1 MNVVG
6 KVGSLITQGMY
17 SVATPFH
24 PFGGAVDIIVVKQ
37 HDGTFRSTPWYVRF
51 GKFQGVLKG
60 AEKIVKIE
68 VNGIEANFHM
78 YLDNSGEAYFVREV
92 DPGKD
97 DNEVLTDSDNLQGA
111 GEDNDLYGQTGGDFI
126 NGEVE
131 VPDEPFD
138 LDIDRLGRVESDSG
152 HIFYEF
158 QDEQSS
164 LEGSVEFP
172 EYGSS
177 RHNTLDSVEHSL
189 ESHNSNSEVV
199 LVSVDGHILTAP
211 ILSFERNSENMQVST
226 PQFHLAPTLP
236 FENCLEHSEVD
247 GENQFH
253 AQESHDSNNKDKE
266 LCVDISPESTST
278 SLKRDEVF
286 QSCLELSELAIE
298 DPHKKSPRSAL
309 RNYETEKRNN
319 EILRVEAA
327 SNEHVEPRMVAP
339 IEDMRSDISAM
350 LEISLCGNLLH
361 AGMGLRAAEN
371 AFNANLISAE
381 EFKLS
386 AASIVKNENLIIRL
400 QGKYL
405 PWGKAAHI
413 ILGTAAFDLN
423 LPVNPHDVI
432 PVDDSGM
439 TSTPSRRWSL
449 WPIPFRRV
457 KTLEHTVSISSN
469 DDIFVDFESLSE
481 SQLVVATPTAHSD
494 AESPRKQIIRT
505 NIPTTDQITSLNLKE
520 GMNIVKFVFST
531 RVLGSQKVEAHIYLW
546 KWNTRIVIS
555 DVDGTITKSDV
566 LGQFMPLV
574 GKDWTHSGIARLFSA
589 IKENGYQLLFL
600 SARAIVQAY
609 LTKSF
614 LFNLKQDGK
623 SLPSGPV
630 VISPDGLFP
639 SLYREGEDIKALFP
653 PDYNPF
659 YAGFGNRDTDELSY
673 RRIGI
678 PKGKIFIIN
687 PKGEVAINHR
697 VDVKSYTS
705 LHTLVNDMFPPT
717 SLVEQGARNFQ
728 NYKLAVKRLEE
739 VSVSCRG
746 IERVQLLRRWLVAL
760 KEIERL
766 NEAANSEH
774 LDKSSELNDP
784 PAKPNVVMYYDPD
797 LGGEPMNFRDIFL
810 RSQALEGIT
819 LSLILEEPSEE
830 ELSLLL
836 EIFRLCLMGEKEV
849 HDVTVNSVRD
859 LAKAFTTYNEEVL
872 AKREELLQYAQ
883 DAIAG
888 LKVNAEIVRID
899 SEVSKIHTKLDDMK
913 NQLPFSDGNLKEA
926 LEHIKLCSRLEELL
940 LQKKLIKNG
949 DSPTAHNQKVDKL
962 KILSESLA
970 SSSLKAE
977 KRISDNRMQKEE
989 ALKFRVTKT
998 SEMGQLEKELTAEI
1012 RTLQKRKDELEDE
1025 LKKVTTALTSAHGR
1039 LHNAREERDQ
1049 FDEASNQIIQHFKS
1063 KDDELSKSIAS
1074 YRAEAEVC
1082 NTFVNF
1088 LESTWVFQ
1096 SSYANQT
1103 EKLVNSARLDGIPTT
1118 DEKND
1123 ADNSRKTLE
1132 EQYKILETKLI
1143 TTFSVVD
1150 CIKKQ
1155 FSTQEDEDSR
1165 KSDAKVNELLD
1176 ALEKIKSEFESIER
1190 PKLEFE
1196 APTMIEDTP
1205 TKPRTPRLPFLS
1217 PKEKNELNSE
1227 STSENEAQ
1235 RGMPLSFSPIITL
1248 PLLKLE
1254 LELESH
1260 SRRSS
1265 IDGIID
1271 WEFDEKIEK
1280 EPPKSA
1286 R

>member
-1 MNVVG
+1 MSWLRSAVNKAVEVGGNGNITRVVRSYADTVVNQAGQAVVG
-6 KVGSLITQGMY
+6 
-17 SVATPFH
+17 
-24 PFGGAVDIIVVKQ
+24 GAK
-37 HDGTFRSTPWYVRF
+37 
-51 GKFQGVLKG
+51 L
-60 AEKIVKIE
+60 
-68 VNGIEANFHM
+68 
-78 YLDNSGEAYFVREV
+78 
-92 DPGKD
+92 
-97 DNEVLTDSDNLQGA
+97 
-111 GEDNDLYGQTGGDFI
+111 
-126 NGEVE
+126 
-131 VPDEPFD
+131 
-138 LDIDRLGRVESDSG
+138 
-152 HIFYEF
+152 F
-158 QDEQSS
+158 QD
-164 LEGSVEFP
+164 
-172 EYGSS
+172 
-177 RHNTLDSVEHSL
+177 
-189 ESHNSNSEVV
+189 
-199 LVSVDGHILTAP
+199 
-211 ILSFERNSENMQVST
+211 
-226 PQFHLAPTLP
+226 
-236 FENCLEHSEVD
+236 
-247 GENQFH
+247 
-253 AQESHDSNNKDKE
+253 
-266 LCVDISPESTST
+266 
-278 SLKRDEVF
+278 
-286 QSCLELSELAIE
+286 
-298 DPHKKSPRSAL
+298 
-309 RNYETEKRNN
+309 
-319 EILRVEAA
+319 
-327 SNEHVEPRMVAP
+327 
-339 IEDMRSDISAM
+339 
-350 LEISLCGNLLH
+350 
-361 AGMGLRAAEN
+361 
-371 AFNANLISAE
+371 
-381 EFKLS
+381 
-386 AASIVKNENLIIRL
+386 
-400 QGKYL
+400 
-405 PWGKAAHI
+405 
-413 ILGTAAFDLN
+413 
-423 LPVNPHDVI
+423 
-432 PVDDSGM
+432 
-439 TSTPSRRWSL
+439 
-449 WPIPFRRV
+449 
-457 KTLEHTVSISSN
+457 
-469 DDIFVDFESLSE
+469 
-481 SQLVVATPTAHSD
+481 
-494 AESPRKQIIRT
+494 
-505 NIPTTDQITSLNLKE
+505 
-520 GMNIVKFVFST
+520 
-531 RVLGSQKVEAHIYLW
+531 
-546 KWNTRIVIS
+546 RI
-555 DVDGTITKSDV
+555 
-566 LGQFMPLV
+566 
-574 GKDWTHSGIARLFSA
+574 
-589 IKENGYQLLFL
+589 
-600 SARAIVQAY
+600 
-609 LTKSF
+609 
-614 LFNLKQDGK
+614 
-623 SLPSGPV
+623 
-630 VISPDGLFP
+630 
-639 SLYREGEDIKALFP
+639 
-653 PDYNPF
+653 
-659 YAGFGNRDTDELSY
+659 
-673 RRIGI
+673 
-678 PKGKIFIIN
+678 
-687 PKGEVAINHR
+687 
-697 VDVKSYTS
+697 
-705 LHTLVNDMFPPT
+705 
-717 SLVEQGARNFQ
+717 GARNFQ

-774 LDKSSELNDP
+774 LDKSSELSDP

-849 HDVTVNSVRD
+849 HDVTMSSVRD

-888 LKVNAEIVRID
+888 LKVNAEIVRCFAYSSRID

-913 NQLPFSDGNLKEA
+913 NQLPFSDGGENSSEKASAMSTENLKEA
-926 LEHIKLCSRLEELL
+926 LEHIKLCFRLEELL

-949 DSPTAHNQKVDKL
+949 DSPTAHTQKVDKL
-962 KILSESLA
+962 KILSESLT

-1103 EKLVNSARLDGIPTT
+1103 EKLVKLDGIPTT

-1123 ADNSRKTLE
+1123 EDNSRKTLE

-1248 PLLKLE
+1248 PLVRNRTTKISDESLGINGIKSSDAEAQLSKLKLE